1 MSEPAPY
8 PAPDGPT
15 PETSPALRALVAALE
30 RRFGEGLQGVVLYG
44 SCLRSTDLLEGLVDL
59 YVLVEPTPRAEP
71 RTWLRVAGRIL
82 PPNVYYIEAPVGPD
96 TAQDTVRCKYAV
108 LSLAQFERGT
118 ARWFQSYLWG
128 RFAQPVKIVW
138 ADSAATEARIERA
151 FLRAGETLLRR
162 ALPMLPPEG
171 RVDALWQGAL
181 RLSYAT
187 ELRAERPG
195 RAGDLVE
202 HGQDFFAAMTRALA
216 ARLADVLQLWEEEG
230 ALRYRATVSSCARR
244 AAPLWWALRRV
255 QGKTLSV
262 ARLIKGLF
270 TFQGG
275 LDYIAWKLTRHSGQ
289 EVTIPERVRRRPLL
303 HIWGFFWR
311 LYRRGVFR

>member
-1 MSEPAPY
+1 MTDLPRY
-8 PAPDGPT
+8 PVPDGPT
-15 PETSPALRALVAALE
+15 PETSPALRALVAVLQ
-30 RRFGEGLQGVVLYG
+30 RRFGDGLQGIVLYG
-44 SCLRSTDLLEGLVDL
+44 SCLRSADLLEGLVDL

-171 RVDALWQGAL
+171 RVRALWRDAL
-181 RLSYAT
+181 RLSYGT
-187 ELRAERPG
+187 ELRAEKPG
-195 RAGDLVE
+195 RASELAT
-202 HGQDFFAAMTRALA
+202 HGQDFFAAMT
-216 ARLADVLQLWEEEG
+216 G
-230 ALRYRATVSSCARR
+230 ALEPRLDGMLHLSGQGQDLSYRASVPTRMRR
-244 AAPLWWALRRV
+244 MAPVLWALRRV

-270 TFQGG
+270 TFEGG
-275 LDYIAWKLTRHSGQ
+275 LDYIAWKLSRHSGQ
-289 EVTIPERVRRRPLL
+289 TVTIPDKVRRRPLL
-303 HIWGFFWR
+303 HIWGLFWR
-311 LYRRGVFR
+311 LWRRGVFR